1 MKKRI
6 DIYNKKDH
14 QLKNM
19 KKDIKLKNKNQNNV
33 KQILLMKIINIKDII
48 SINILMI
55 IKQDIMKLINNLF
68 KLRNFI
74 KLLNVILIKN
84 QLKFGENQL
93 L

>member
-55 IKQDIMKLINNLF
+55 IKQDIMKLIDNLF

-84 QLKFGENQL
+84 QLKFGGNQL

>member
-1 MKKRI
+1 MKKQI

-19 KKDIKLKNKNQNNV
+19 KKDIRLKNKNQNNV
-33 KQILLMKIINIKDII
+33 RLILLMKIINIKDII
-48 SINILMI
+48 LINMQMI

-74 KLLNVILIKN
+74 KLLNVILINN
-84 QLKFGENQL
+84 QIKFGENQL